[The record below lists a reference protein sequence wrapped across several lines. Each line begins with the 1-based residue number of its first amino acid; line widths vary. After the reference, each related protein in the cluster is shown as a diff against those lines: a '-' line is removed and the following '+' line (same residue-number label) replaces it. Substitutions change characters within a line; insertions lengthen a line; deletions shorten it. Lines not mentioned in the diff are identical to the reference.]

1 MDFQSDDQFN
11 SQYRPPVRPQDA
23 MLSAAIVLSV
33 IAIATTCCIYS
44 SIVCGSLGII
54 LALLSRGNKKQLTP
68 QGKLAVMTGSAA
80 IIISLFATIIMFVVT
95 IREYGSFENFLK
107 AYADIMESMTGMS
120 LSEGNGIQV

>member
-54 LALLSRGNKKQLTP
+54 LALLSRGDKKQLTP
-68 QGKLAVMTGSAA
+68 QGKLAVTTSTMAIVISAV
-80 IIISLFATIIMFVVT
+80 ATIIMFVIT
-95 IREYGSFENFLK
+95 IRQYGSLENFMK
-107 AYADIMESMTGMS
+107 AYSEIIESMTGMS
-120 LSEGNGIQV
+120 LMEGSGI

>member
-54 LALLSRGNKKQLTP
+54 LALLSRGDKKQLTP
-68 QGKLAVMTGSAA
+68 QGKLAVTTSTMA
-80 IIISLFATIIMFVVT
+80 IVISVVATIIMFVIT
-95 IREYGSFENFLK
+95 IRQYGSLEDFMQ
-107 AYADIMESMTGMS
+107 AYSEIIESMTGIS
-120 LSEGNGIQV
+120 LMEGSGI